1 MNAETQ
7 TVVQFIIGQAKQT
20 PGIILKRNIRDY
32 LATVERILYSCADS
46 HISSSTINNFTLPIT
61 TFRKQI
67 CYDLQ
72 GKADVI
78 FCFDYVSLWHDFGRH
93 SIQQNGNAKVMARN
107 VDYDEE
113 SAFSEWNET
122 LFKNASIPLL
132 VVPFAGVQSGKDF
145 LLIEGNHRFGT
156 ILRNNVENVSVK
168 VFSDFAVVRNYVYGK
183 FQRNLYI
190 FLNQIPKL
198 VCDPSPIIN
207 IGDCL
212 SFFEIRA

>member
-93 SIQQNGNAKVMARN
+93 SIQQMVTRK
-107 VDYDEE
+107 
-113 SAFSEWNET
+113 
-122 LFKNASIPLL
+122 
-132 VVPFAGVQSGKDF
+132 
-145 LLIEGNHRFGT
+145 
-156 ILRNNVENVSVK
+156 
-168 VFSDFAVVRNYVYGK
+168 
-183 FQRNLYI
+183 
-190 FLNQIPKL
+190 
-198 VCDPSPIIN
+198 
-207 IGDCL
+207 
-212 SFFEIRA
+212 